1 MRPDL
6 KSKIK
11 KMTDIKK
18 VLEYHAEWLLN
29 STKGCRA
36 YLSGANLSGANLTG
50 ANLTGANLTRA
61 NLTGAN
67 LTGAYLSGAKN
78 IYTFGPMQT
87 SKRICHAVWHGE
99 EKGWLVQAGCF
110 WGSLDE
116 LEKVVMERHSCPVYL
131 ANIALLRAYKPE

>member
-36 YLSGANLSGANLTG
+36 
-50 ANLTGANLTRA
+50 NLTR
-61 NLTGAN
+61 AN